1 MAVLALAVAGVLSI
15 FAACG
20 TDAVGIQQCR
30 NIESARCMRAP
41 ACKIDLSQPLH
52 EGSDVDACIRFYN
65 DQCLHGLVTSVTPGA
80 NQVSACIAA
89 INSGPC
95 DFVVNPQ
102 DSPACVFLIP
112 IPDAGTDADGAEA
125 STEDASDDGG

>member
-1 MAVLALAVAGVLSI
+1 MAALAIAGVLSI

-30 NIESARCMRAP
+30 NIESARCIRAT
-41 ACKIDLSQPLH
+41 ACKIDLSEPLH
-52 EGSDVDACIRFYN
+52 EGSDVDSCIRFYN

-80 NQVSACIAA
+80 TQVNACVAA

-95 DFVVNPQ
+95 DYVVSPQ
-102 DSPACVFLIP
+102 NAPACAFLNP
-112 IPDAGTDADGAEA
+112 PDAGPADAADASEDADD
-125 STEDASDDGG
+125 DAG